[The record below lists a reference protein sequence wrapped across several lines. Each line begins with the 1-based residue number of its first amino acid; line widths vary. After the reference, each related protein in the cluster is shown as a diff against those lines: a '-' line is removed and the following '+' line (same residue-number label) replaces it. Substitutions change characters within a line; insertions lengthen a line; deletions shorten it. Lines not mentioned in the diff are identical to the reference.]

1 MADSIICPDVEC
13 SWGIGTPIKNPDP
26 SLSLM
31 FASARRI
38 KIRRNHI
45 GNINLH
51 WKC

>member
-1 MADSIICPDVEC
+1 MADSIMCPVAEC
-13 SWGIGTPIKNPDP
+13 SWGIGTPIKIPLS

-45 GNINLH
+45 GGVS
-51 WKC
+51 